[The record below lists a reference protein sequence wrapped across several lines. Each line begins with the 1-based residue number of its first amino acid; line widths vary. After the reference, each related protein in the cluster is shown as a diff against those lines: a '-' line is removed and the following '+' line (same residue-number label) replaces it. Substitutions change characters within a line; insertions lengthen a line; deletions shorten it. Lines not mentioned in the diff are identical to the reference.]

1 MEFLDAEP
9 FRIKAVES
17 IKKSSRKEREQWI
30 KEADFNVFR
39 LRADQVYIDML
50 TDSGTSAMSSTQWAG
65 IMTGDESYAG
75 SKSFFRLEE
84 TIQELMGFPLY
95 SPLIR
100 VVLLILLCLNSMP
113 KMVGIFLEIC
123 ILTALKGM
131 QKSLDLHLLT

>member
-50 TDSGTSAMSSTQWAG
+50 TDSGT
-65 IMTGDESYAG
+65 
-75 SKSFFRLEE
+75 
-84 TIQELMGFPLY
+84 
-95 SPLIR
+95 
-100 VVLLILLCLNSMP
+100 
-113 KMVGIFLEIC
+113 
-123 ILTALKGM
+123 
-131 QKSLDLHLLT
+131 